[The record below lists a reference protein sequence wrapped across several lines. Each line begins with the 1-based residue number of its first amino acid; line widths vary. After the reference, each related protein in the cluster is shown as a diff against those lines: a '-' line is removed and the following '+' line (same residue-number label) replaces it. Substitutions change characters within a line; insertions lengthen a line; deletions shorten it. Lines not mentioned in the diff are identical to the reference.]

1 VIKLNGSEDLAKAG
15 KGWGVDWNGDFIF
28 QIEDLPLEKMEKAI
42 KNLEGVIKDYV
53 DGKTVYT
60 FIGLKLNFAT

>member
-1 VIKLNGSEDLAKAG
+1 MIKLNGSEDLAKAG

-42 KNLEGVIKDYV
+42 KMVAEGKDDELTELAENSAYPKKMEL
-53 DGKTVYT
+53 G
-60 FIGLKLNFAT
+60 